1 MSVFKKFFNSIIKDR
16 DNEDDTIKVK
26 GKPKPKYYGTVTPY
40 PNFNASSDASV
51 LQSAIASKGVD
62 EDVIIAVMVQRNNEQ
77 RQKIKVVYEASTG
90 KKLEKALKSALHSD
104 LEDISLALLMTP
116 AQFDRLGTD
125 EDVLVEVLATRSNA
139 EIRELKRIFKEEYKT
154 DLEDVIRS
162 ETNGDFTSALLAM
175 LKANKDES
183 NEVNMDL
190 ARKDAEVKSGKS
202 TFKKY
207 DWCYFRFLLR
217 NLRWTLYP
225 TFTHKYMLL
234 LCVYLLAFQH
244 YASISDVK
252 LPKVLDMKLSGD
264 IEDCLLDIVK
274 CAWNTPAFF
283 AEKLHRA
290 MEGHGTCDSTLIRVL
305 VSRSEVDLKK
315 IVEEYRAMYDRSLQ
329 EHILEETKGHY
340 EKILLGLCGP
350 H

>member
-139 EIRELKRIFKEEYKT
+139 EIRELKRIFKE
-154 DLEDVIRS
+154 
-162 ETNGDFTSALLAM
+162 GF
-175 LKANKDES
+175 
-183 NEVNMDL
+183 
-190 ARKDAEVKSGKS
+190 
-202 TFKKY
+202 
-207 DWCYFRFLLR
+207 
-217 NLRWTLYP
+217 P